1 MGTGRVDRIY
11 AGSRLRIGKQK
22 WFQELQVNRYN
33 VIDSLTKKIW
43 SDSDEQGM
51 LGHTLSTHL
60 AYALDKK
67 VRREA
72 ASGGATSA
80 LLIHALERKFI
91 DGAIVCKSFIDNGRV
106 RARFEIA
113 RSREEILSAQ
123 GSKYV
128 ETKFLKEVLPLL
140 RDNHGKYA
148 VCGLPCDISNLK
160 RWEEK
165 EPELESKVALR
176 VSFLCG
182 HNSRKELIDGITRKL
197 QKEQGAEKNLTVFK
211 FRTGHWRGD
220 LEARYDD
227 DTTVKK
233 RFSYFSDYRNL
244 SFFCEKKCTAC
255 IDHFGF
261 QADISFGDVWLY
273 SLKNNPLKH
282 GCVVI
287 RSSRGQKLFNQA
299 IECNALESTQVE
311 RRLILD
317 GQSRIAPTH
326 YDITARSKAAKL
338 LGANIPDKLKLKT
351 STIKV
356 LSSFIGLFNMKISEG
371 KFSNFIFLAPRPM
384 IRGYLYIKKGLETL
398 A

>member
-1 MGTGRVDRIY
+1 MNKYKI
-11 AGSRLRIGKQK
+11 
-22 WFQELQVNRYN
+22 
-33 VIDSLTKKIW
+33 IDTLTKKNW
-43 SDSDEQGM
+43 SENDELEMMGA
-51 LGHTLSTHL
+51 TLSTHL
-60 AYALDKK
+60 AYASDKE
-67 VRREA
+67 VRKEA

-80 LLIHALERKFI
+80 LLIHALESNVI
-91 DGAIVCKSFIDNGRV
+91 DGAIVCNSFIDNGKV

-113 RSREEILSAQ
+113 RSRADILAAR

-128 ETKFLKEVLPLL
+128 ETKFLREVLPLL
-140 RDNHGKYA
+140 RNNDGKYA

-160 RWEEK
+160 RWEKK
-165 EPELESKVALR
+165 EPELKSKVALR

-182 HNSRKELIDGITRKL
+182 HNSRKELIDGVTRKL
-197 QKEQGAEKNLTVFK
+197 QQEQGAEKKLTQFK

-227 DTTVKK
+227 NTTVKK

-244 SFFCEKKCTAC
+244 SFFCEKKCVAC

-261 QADISFGDVWLY
+261 HADISFGDVWLY

-287 RSSRGQKLFNQA
+287 RSNRGQQLFDQA
-299 IECNALESTQVE
+299 IGSNALKSEQVE

-351 STIKV
+351 SAIKV
-356 LSSFIGLFNMKISEG
+356 ISSFIGLFNMKISEG
-371 KFSNFIFLAPRPM
+371 KFSSYIFLTPRPL
-384 IRGYLYIKKGLETL
+384 IRGYLYFKKGLETL